1 MSSSRHR
8 HAAAAKV
15 ARKPLLPLPA
25 AVGVPTTTDCRI
37 IIICGIG
44 GPRAAAALKQDDST
58 KAWGVPT
65 LGGCSV

>member
-25 AVGVPTTTDCRI
+25 AAGVPTTTDCRMHMGAEGSS
-37 IIICGIG
+37 CAHAG
-44 GPRAAAALKQDDST
+44 RQHQSMACAHARRL
-58 KAWGVPT
+58 
-65 LGGCSV
+65 